1 MCYTAGPRCLG
12 HAQEDVENLKTKRDE
27 TYESYNKVLGKAYT
41 SQSDYERLKDR
52 PGADQQ
58 IVKLY
63 KKSAERY
70 FRQSEKERTKLTT
83 LSQKYDAAKK
93 EANATAGGIENLKE
107 EIAILEEKGEDTRP
121 LREDLREAEQ
131 TYNVR
136 MEKYDSTNQTVF
148 GRKPSPYGY
157 DEGID
162 TLRERLK
169 KNEARLASLH
179 KDELVNDNDNRAK
192 IERANEASRRLKNQL
207 EHAYAT
213 DKRVSDGIIKTHKRP
228 PAKPQARYS
237 NGDELKKPLNAEKLT
252 STVQQFLSAYPGV
265 EVKIKKGY
273 YREQTEFHIE
283 ATVPGHKA
291 TVGNRTVAKFSL
303 LDNETTP
310 ENVERYMKRFMRFE
324 RN

>member
-1 MCYTAGPRCLG
+1 MCLKSPGARCFG
-12 HAQEDVENLKTKRDE
+12 HANEDAENLKTKQDE

-70 FRQSEKERTKLTT
+70 FRQSEKEQAKLSD

-93 EANATAGGIENLKE
+93 EANATAGGIEKLKE
-107 EIAILEEKGEDTRP
+107 EIGTLEEKGEETRFIREE
-121 LREDLREAEQ
+121 LRQAEQ

-136 MEKYDSTNQTVF
+136 MEKYDAIHQTVF
-148 GRKPSPYGY
+148 GRKPSPYGS

-169 KNEARLASLH
+169 KNEARLHALH
-179 KDELVNDNDNRAK
+179 KDELVNDTDNGLKIKRAQ
-192 IERANEASRRLKNQL
+192 EASRRLKNQL

-213 DKRVSDGIIKTHKRP
+213 EKRVSDGIIKTHKKP
-228 PAKPQARYS
+228 PAKRPVTFSS
-237 NGDELKKPLNAEKLT
+237 NDIPLTSERMN
-252 STVQQFLSAYPGV
+252 STVQKFLSTYPGAKF
-265 EVKIKKGY
+265 EVKEGS
-273 YREQTEFHIE
+273 YRGQTEFTVE
-283 ATVPGHKA
+283 ATVPGHIA
-291 TVGNRTVAKFSL
+291 RVGGRSVAKFKL
-303 LDNETTP
+303 MGNEATP
-310 ENVERYMKRFMRFE
+310 PNVEKYMKRYMRFE
-324 RN
+324 PDYS